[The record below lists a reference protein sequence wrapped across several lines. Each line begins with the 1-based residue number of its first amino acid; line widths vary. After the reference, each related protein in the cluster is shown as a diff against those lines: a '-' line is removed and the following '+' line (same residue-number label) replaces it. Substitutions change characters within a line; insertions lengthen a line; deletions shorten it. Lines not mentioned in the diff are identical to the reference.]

1 MIDSRSTPSK
11 SPLPAATVPTPA
23 QPAPALNPQAHWQK
37 VYAEKA
43 ATGMSWY
50 QEVPTRSL
58 KLIESFGKGREV
70 GGVKQPMR
78 VIDVGG
84 GASTLADHL
93 LKLENVEVCVV
104 DIAAKASE
112 LSRERLGADGAAH
125 EQKGRLRWVEAD
137 VTGPMEAI
145 ADGWAD
151 VWHDRAVFHFLM
163 SKPERLAYALNL
175 ARVVRPGGTAIIAG
189 FSPDGPERCSGLP
202 VQRRDAAA
210 IAAEVSVAGR
220 AFKLIDSHKEEH
232 KTPWGTVQ
240 AFVYA
245 VLQG

>member
-1 MIDSRSTPSK
+1 MSPNST
-11 SPLPAATVPTPA
+11 AAAPTPA
-23 QPAPALNPQAHWQK
+23 QPVPALKPQAHWQK
-37 VYAEKA
+37 VYSEKA
-43 ATGMSWY
+43 STGMSWY

-58 KLIESFGKGREV
+58 KLIESFGEASEV
-70 GGVKQPMR
+70 EGVKQPLR

-84 GASTLADHL
+84 GASALADNL
-93 LKLENVEVCVV
+93 LQQPDVEVCLV
-104 DIAAKASE
+104 DIAAKAIE
-112 LSRERLGADGAAH
+112 LSRERLGAEGAAH
-125 EQKGRLRWVEAD
+125 ERKGRVRWVEAD
-137 VTGPMEAI
+137 ATGPMEAI

-163 SKPERLAYALNL
+163 SKPEQLAYASNM
-175 ARVVRPGGTAIIAG
+175 ARILRPGGTAIVAG

-210 IAAEVSVAGR
+210 IAAELSVAGR
-220 AFKLIDSHKEEH
+220 AFKLVDSYKEEH

-245 VLQG
+245 VLKG

>member
-1 MIDSRSTPSK
+1 LT
-11 SPLPAATVPTPA
+11 
-23 QPAPALNPQAHWQK
+23 QPVQVPALPPKAHWQK
-37 VYAEKA
+37 VYSEKPP
-43 ATGMSWY
+43 TGVSWY
-50 QEVPTRSL
+50 QEVPSRSL
-58 KLIESFGKGREV
+58 KLIESFGKASEV
-70 GGVKQPMR
+70 EGAKQPLR

-84 GASTLADHL
+84 GASALADHL
-93 LKLENVEVCVV
+93 LQLPDVEVCVV
-104 DIAAKASE
+104 DIAARAIE
-112 LSRERLGADGAAH
+112 LSRERLGAEGAAH
-125 EQKGRLRWVEAD
+125 ERKGRVRWVEAD
-137 VTGPMEAI
+137 VTGPMEEI
-145 ADGWAD
+145 TDGWAD

-163 SKPERLAYALNL
+163 SKTEQAAYATNL
-175 ARVVRPGGTAIIAG
+175 ARVLRPGGTAIIAG

-220 AFKLIDSHKEEH
+220 PFKLVDSYKEEH